1 MTRRPIVAAALLAAS
16 AHAAAAAPAG
26 LLLEAEAFADPGGWS
41 IDTQFIDIMGS
52 PYLLAH
58 GLGEPVKDATTTATF
73 PAPGRYR
80 VHVRTKDWVARWSA
94 PGTPGKFQVVVD
106 GKPLDAV
113 FGTKGAEWHWQDGGT
128 VDIAKTEVSI
138 ALRDLTGFDGRCDA
152 IWFAKEGGGVRPP
165 EEPKS
170 LLAWRRAA
178 LGLPDRPEEAG
189 AFDLVVVGGGIAG
202 TCAAIS
208 AARMGCSVA
217 LLQDRF
223 VLGGNGSSEV
233 RVWPQGKTRIGLY
246 PRLGEI
252 VEEISGR
259 PKESPGKAE
268 EFADD
273 TKAAVVKA
281 EPKIALFLGH
291 SARRVEMQG
300 GRIASVTALEVRTG
314 RERRFAGRLFADC
327 TGHGSIGALAGAD
340 LTVMR
345 EGHMGMSNMWRW
357 TDTGSPSTFPATPW
371 ALDLEMGDFPYP
383 GKGKGEWF
391 WETGFD
397 KDPLAD
403 LEYMRDWNLRAVFGA
418 FNAMKNKDG
427 KEKHA
432 NAKLEWVAYIGGTRE
447 SRQILGDVVLTKDD
461 IVSKA
466 AYPDGCVPTT
476 WDIDLHYPQEKYAK
490 KFPNDPFISRA
501 QFDRKVDKQEGY
513 AVPYRCFY
521 SRNVPNLFMA
531 GRDISVTHEA
541 LGTVRVMKTGG
552 MMGEVV
558 GKAASICTKYACAP
572 RDVYARHLEELK
584 TLMRLPGKA
593 RRDSVKDEPSVPAG
607 AEAAPAPSGAGA
619 PSAGVAPGSL
629 PGIVV
634 DDAQAVRT
642 GSWQPGTGLAGFV
655 GEHYLYD
662 NRKGDA
668 TARFEF
674 RVPKNGRYDVRLAYR
689 PHENRATNAPVA
701 IETAEGEKTAT
712 VNQKQVPPL
721 PGGFVSLGTF
731 RFEAGKAGA
740 VVVSTKGADG
750 LVCIDAVQ
758 IVPAE

>member
-1 MTRRPIVAAALLAAS
+1 MRPGLHALAWLLVAAASPL
-16 AHAAAAAPAG
+16 AAAPAG
-26 LLLEAEAFADPGGWS
+26 LLLEAESFADPGGWS

-52 PYLLAH
+52 SYLLAH
-58 GLGEPVKDATTTATF
+58 GLGEPVKDATTAATF
-73 PAPGRYR
+73 PAAGRYR
-80 VHVRTKDWVARWSA
+80 VWARTKDWVARWKA
-94 PGTPGKFQVVVD
+94 PGAPGKFQVVVD
-106 GKPLDAV
+106 GKPLAAV
-113 FGTKGAEWHWQDGGT
+113 FGAEGAEWHWQDGGT
-128 VDIAKTEVSI
+128 VEVAATS
-138 ALRDLTGFDGRCDA
+138 AVVSLRDLTGFDGRCDA
-152 IWFAKEGGGVRPP
+152 IWFAKDGGGRPP
-165 EEPKS
+165 EEPKA
-170 LLAWRRAA
+170 LAAWRREQ
-178 LGLPDRPEEAG
+178 LGLPDKPDEAG
-189 AFDLVVVGGGIAG
+189 TFDLVVAGGGIAG
-202 TCAAIS
+202 TAAAVS
-208 AARMGCSVA
+208 AARLGCSVA
-217 LLQDRF
+217 LIQDRF

-233 RVWPQGKTRIGLY
+233 RVWPQGKTRIGLF

-252 VEEISGR
+252 VEEISGH

-268 EFADD
+268 EFADA
-273 TKAAVVKA
+273 TKEAVVKA

-300 GRIASVTALEVRTG
+300 GRIASVTALEVKTG

-327 TGHGSIGALAGAD
+327 TGHGSIGALAGAN
-340 LTVMR
+340 LTVMK

-357 TDTGSPSTFPATPW
+357 ADTGSPSAFPATPW

-397 KDPLAD
+397 RDPLAD
-403 LEYMRDWNLRAVFGA
+403 LEYMRDWNFRAVFGA
-418 FNAMKNKDG
+418 FHAMKNKDG

-432 NAKLEWVAYIGGTRE
+432 GARLEWVAYVGGTRE

-461 IVSKA
+461 IASKA

-476 WDIDLHYPQEKYAK
+476 WDIDLHYPQEKYQK
-490 KFPNDPFISRA
+490 KFPDDPFISRA
-501 QFDRKVDKQEGY
+501 QFDRKVDKAQGY
-513 AVPYRCFY
+513 PVPYRCFY
-521 SRNVPNLFMA
+521 SRNVPNLFTA

-572 RDVYARHLEELK
+572 REVYAKHLDELK
-584 TLMRLPGKA
+584 ALMQLPGKA
-593 RRDSVKDEPSVPAG
+593 RRATVKDEPVAPAG
-607 AEAAPAPSGAGA
+607 AEAAPAPAAAPAAGGTA
-619 PSAGVAPGSL
+619 PASL

-634 DDAQAVRT
+634 DDAQAKRT
-642 GSWQPGTGLAGFV
+642 GSWQSGTGLPGYV
-655 GEHYLYD
+655 GEDYRYD

-674 RVPKNGRYDVRLAYR
+674 RVPKDGRYDVRLAYR

-701 IETAEGEKTAT
+701 IETAEGEKAAI
-712 VNQKQVPPL
+712 VNQKKDPPL
-721 PGGFVSLGTF
+721 PGGFVSLGAF

-740 VVVSTKGADG
+740 VVVSNKGADG
-750 LVCIDAVQ
+750 HVCIDAVQ
-758 IVPAE
+758 VVPAE